1 MQCLYLCDQMILSI
15 IASDLS
21 HIWHV
26 IKFLPSSFLLLNSI
40 SVCVTQCVI
49 SSRWASIWR
58 KNPESYILKCVFL
71 GVRIIIFFFFF
82 FSITKHIEHIFPVK
96 SGNEYTQKPCQ
107 SCVTLCLHSWLW
119 RKALKFSFVKHGNIL
134 FESLWCIIH
143 CLCYRYTGQSPIIL
157 ALLFELQ
164 EF

>member
-82 FSITKHIEHIFPVK
+82 FFFFNYQTYWTYI
-96 SGNEYTQKPCQ
+96 
-107 SCVTLCLHSWLW
+107 SCEKWKWIYSKAMPILCDPLPTFL
-119 RKALKFSFVKHGNIL
+119 ALKESFEVLICQTWEYSIWISVMH
-134 FESLWCIIH
+134 
-143 CLCYRYTGQSPIIL
+143 YTLPVL
-157 ALLFELQ
+157 
-164 EF
+164 